1 MRKKAL
7 IIYNELFNKSI
18 SGTHNRVINILKI
31 LKENNILV
39 DQLVRYNN
47 KKDNIENNTGEFIN
61 KIIYLER
68 LKMPLFK
75 KLFVKYKINRKL
87 SKREKQFFKDTNI
100 KAYKIGFLIE
110 NFKKQINVN
119 DYDYVISVNSDN
131 AFWIDAFSE
140 KTKKI
145 LLMEDAMF
153 NQFRD
158 RSPKHL
164 VDEYLEDYKNY
175 EANIINKFDYV
186 FGISQDEINIFKNEK
201 NKDKFIYLP
210 AFMDAKNIIK
220 KDNYKYDII
229 YVAHDNMHNINAVKW
244 FLDNVYNKLKD
255 LKILFVGKICNIID
269 NKQDY
274 KNIDFIN
281 FIENIDEAYNEAKIS
296 ICPMFS
302 GTGLK
307 IKVVEAFAYGKPV
320 VCNKMG
326 AIGQPN
332 LDEINNKAIFVS
344 DEPDEFIKYIHNLLK
359 DQKLYDNAS
368 KVGLEYFNKYFLT
381 EKNLE
386 KIKKVFND

>member
-7 IIYNELFNKSI
+7 IIYNDPFNKSI
-18 SGTHNRVINILKI
+18 SGTHNRIINILKI
-31 LKENNILV
+31 LKECDITI

-47 KKDNIENNTGEFIN
+47 KKDNIKNDTGELIN
-61 KIIYLER
+61 RIIYLER
-68 LKMPLFK
+68 IKMPLFK
-75 KLFVKYKINRKL
+75 KLFIKYKINKKL

-100 KAYKIGFLIE
+100 KAYKFAFLIE
-110 NFKKQINVN
+110 NLKKQINVN
-119 DYDYVISVNSDN
+119 EYDYVISVNSDN
-131 AFWIDAFSE
+131 AFWINAFGE

-164 VDEYLEDYKNY
+164 VEEYLEDYKNY
-175 EANIINKFDYV
+175 EAKIINKFDYI

-244 FLDNVYNKLKD
+244 FLDNVYDKLKD
-255 LKILFVGKICNIID
+255 LNILFVGKICNIID

-274 KNIDFIN
+274 KNIDFID

-332 LDEINNKAIFVS
+332 LDEINNKAIFIS
-344 DEPDEFIKYIHNLLK
+344 DNPDEFIKYIHNLLK

>member
-7 IIYNELFNKSI
+7 IIYNEPFNKSI
-18 SGTHNRVINILKI
+18 SGTHNRVMNILKI

-68 LKMPLFK
+68 IKMPIFK
-75 KLFVKYKINRKL
+75 KLFIKYKINKKL
-87 SKREKQFFKDTNI
+87 SKRDKQFFNNINI
-100 KAYKIGFLIE
+100 KTYKFAFLIE
-110 NFKKQINVN
+110 NLKKQINVN
-119 DYDYVISVNSDN
+119 EYDYVISVNSDN
-131 AFWIDAFSE
+131 AFWINAFSE

-145 LLMEDAMF
+145 LLMEDTMF

-164 VDEYLEDYKNY
+164 VEEYLEDYKNY
-175 EANIINKFDYV
+175 EAKIINKFDYI
-186 FGISQDEINIFKNEK
+186 FGISQDEINIFKNEQ

-210 AFMDAKNIIK
+210 AFMDAKSIIK

-229 YVAHDNMHNINAVKW
+229 YVAHDNAHNVNATRW
-244 FLDNVYNKLKD
+244 FLDNVYDKLKNI
-255 LKILFVGKICNIID
+255 KILFVGKICNTID
-269 NKQDY
+269 NKWDY
-274 KNIDFIN
+274 KNIYFIDFIKN
-281 FIENIDEAYNEAKIS
+281 LDEAYNEAKIS

-332 LDEINNKAIFVS
+332 LDEINDKAIFIS
-344 DEPDEFIKYIHNLLK
+344 DNPDEFVKYIYNLLENK
-359 DQKLYDNAS
+359 GLYNNAS
-368 KVGLEYFNKYFLT
+368 NTALEYFNKYFLT
-381 EKNLE
+381 EKNIE
-386 KIKKVFND
+386 KIKKVFKD

>member
-7 IIYNELFNKSI
+7 IIYNDPFNKSI
-18 SGTHNRVINILKI
+18 SGTHNRIINILKI
-31 LKENNILV
+31 LKECDITI

-47 KKDNIENNTGEFIN
+47 KKDNIKNDTGELIN
-61 KIIYLER
+61 RIIYLER
-68 LKMPLFK
+68 IKMPLFK
-75 KLFVKYKINRKL
+75 KLFIKYKINKKL
-87 SKREKQFFKDTNI
+87 SKRDKQFFKDINI
-100 KAYKIGFLIE
+100 KAYKFNFLIE
-110 NFKKQINVN
+110 NLKRQININ
-119 DYDYVISVNSDN
+119 EYNYVISVNSDN
-131 AFWIDAFSE
+131 AFWIDTFGK

-145 LLMEDAMF
+145 LLMEDPMF

-175 EANIINKFDYV
+175 EAKIINKFDYI
-186 FGISQDEINIFKNEK
+186 FGISQDEINIFKNEQ

-229 YVAHDNMHNINAVKW
+229 YVAHDNIHNVNAIRW
-244 FLDNVYNKLKD
+244 FLDNVYDKLKNI
-255 LKILFVGKICNIID
+255 KILFVGKICNTID
-269 NKQDY
+269 NKWDY
-274 KNIDFIN
+274 KNIDFID

-332 LDEINNKAIFVS
+332 LDEINAKAIFIS
-344 DEPDEFIKYIHNLLK
+344 DNPDEFIKYIHNLLK

>member
-1 MRKKAL
+1 MKEKKAL
-7 IIYNELFNKSI
+7 IIYNEPFNKCI
-18 SGTHNRVINILKI
+18 SGTQNRVMNILKV
-31 LKENNILV
+31 LKECNISIDQLIGYDNKNNIK
-39 DQLVRYNN
+39 NN
-47 KKDNIENNTGEFIN
+47 AGILIN
-61 KIIYLER
+61 KIFYFKKCKISI
-68 LKMPLFK
+68 FK
-75 KLFVKYKINRKL
+75 KLFVKYKINKKL

-100 KAYKIGFLIE
+100 KAYKIGFLID
-110 NFKKQINVN
+110 NLKKQINVN
-119 DYDYVISVNSDN
+119 EYDYVISVNSDN

-175 EANIINKFDYV
+175 EAKIINKFDYV

-229 YVAHDNMHNINAVKW
+229 YVAHDNIHNINAVKW

-255 LKILFVGKICNIID
+255 LEILFVGKICNTIE
-269 NKQDY
+269 NKWDY
-274 KNIDFIN
+274 KNIDFID
-281 FIENIDEAYNEAKIS
+281 FIKNIDEAYNDAKIS

-344 DEPDEFIKYIHNLLK
+344 DEPDEFVKYIYNLLENK
-359 DQKLYDNAS
+359 DLYNKAS
-368 KVGLEYFNKYFLT
+368 NTALEYFNKYFLT

-386 KIKKVFND
+386 KIKKVFNN

>member
-7 IIYNELFNKSI
+7 IIYNDPFNKSI
-18 SGTHNRVINILKI
+18 SGTHNRIINILKI
-31 LKENNILV
+31 LKECDITI

-47 KKDNIENNTGEFIN
+47 KKDNIKNDTGELIN
-61 KIIYLER
+61 RIIYLER
-68 LKMPLFK
+68 IKMPLFK
-75 KLFVKYKINRKL
+75 KLFIKYKINKKL
-87 SKREKQFFKDTNI
+87 SKRDKQFFKDINI
-100 KAYKIGFLIE
+100 KAYKFNFLIE
-110 NFKKQINVN
+110 NLKRQININ
-119 DYDYVISVNSDN
+119 EYNYVISVNSDN
-131 AFWIDAFSE
+131 AFWIDTFGK

-145 LLMEDAMF
+145 LLMEDPMF

-175 EANIINKFDYV
+175 EAKIINKFDYI
-186 FGISQDEINIFKNEK
+186 FGISQDEINIFKNEQ

-229 YVAHDNMHNINAVKW
+229 YVAHDNIHNVNAIRW
-244 FLDNVYNKLKD
+244 FLDNVYDKLKNI
-255 LKILFVGKICNIID
+255 KILFVGKICNTID
-269 NKQDY
+269 NKWDY
-274 KNIDFIN
+274 KNIDFID

-332 LDEINNKAIFVS
+332 LDEINAKAIFIS
-344 DEPDEFIKYIHNLLK
+344 DNPDEFIKYIHNLLK

-381 EKNLE
+381 EKNIE

>member
-7 IIYNELFNKSI
+7 IIYNEPFNKSI
-18 SGTHNRVINILKI
+18 SGTHNRVMNILKI
-31 LKENNILV
+31 IKECDIVV
-39 DQLVRYNN
+39 DQFVRYND
-47 KKDNIENNTGEFIN
+47 KKNNIENNTGKFIN
-61 KIIYLER
+61 KIFYLKR

-100 KAYKIGFLIE
+100 KAYKIGFLID
-110 NFKKQINVN
+110 NLKKQINVN
-119 DYDYVISVNSDN
+119 EYDYVISVNSDN

-274 KNIDFIN
+274 KNIDFID